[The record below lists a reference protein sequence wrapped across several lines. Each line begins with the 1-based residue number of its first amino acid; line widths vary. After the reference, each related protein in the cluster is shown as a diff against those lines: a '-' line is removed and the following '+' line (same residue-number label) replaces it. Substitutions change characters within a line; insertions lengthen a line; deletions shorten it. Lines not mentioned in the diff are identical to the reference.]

1 MEDVSFQNIKIL
13 IIYFQIM
20 KNLNRMNDFKS
31 VISRK
36 TTITID
42 RTIIMLIVID
52 FSVKLICLFYI
63 YYGVDKWQ
71 KKKQK

>member
-63 YYGVDKWQ
+63 YYGVDK
-71 KKKQK
+71 